1 MRSKRKI
8 TTELFANN
16 MAKYLLGS
24 GNELKLGL
32 QMLFEAGNY
41 PSIHDLGHL
50 FAIERQIDDI
60 IRMLMDE
67 NESGLWPLIINSLW
81 AWSTTH
87 GMRKFLV
94 KKGLLDAIS
103 PLSRNEII
111 FRLGIRDVVRLASG
125 LLKSI
130 SHEPEHCSILLEKGV
145 FLSCLTRYE
154 RPNARNVHTKHTYPR
169 NHSKL
174 SARSCNQTWTLK
186 AS

>member
-1 MRSKRKI
+1 MRSNRKI

-67 NESGLWPLIINSLW
+67 NEMELWPLIINSLW

-130 SHEPEHCSILLEKGV
+130 SHEPEHCCILLEKGV
-145 FLSCLTRYE
+145 FLSCLNLLE
-154 RPNARNVHTKHTYPR
+154 SPKARNVQTNITL
-169 NHSKL
+169 SKPSTIAYCL
-174 SARSCNQTWTLK
+174 HRS
-186 AS
+186 